1 MQSKERIFYIAKILV
16 LITIIIWFLLDK
28 DEVYVDQYQDQ
39 INALN
44 SKIDSLHTINDD
56 LVFKID
62 TLNNKIVTLDNEIN
76 KQDKQIFTLKKK
88 TNEKIKRVDLFNDD
102 ELERFFTERYR
113 YYIDSAEKTD
123 STSSN

>member
-1 MQSKERIFYIAKILV
+1 MSSKERIFYIAKIFI
-16 LITIIIWFLLDK
+16 LISIIVWFLFDK
-28 DEVYVDQYQDQ
+28 DEPYVNQYQDQ

-44 SKIDSLHTINDD
+44 SKIDSLHTANDD
-56 LVFKID
+56 LVYKID
-62 TLNNKIVTLDNEIN
+62 TLNGQILTLDKEIN

-88 TNEKIKRVDLFNDD
+88 TNEQINRVDLFNDD

-113 YYIDSAEKTD
+113 YYIDSTEKAD

>member
-1 MQSKERIFYIAKILV
+1 MSSKERIFYILKILV
-16 LITIIIWFLLDK
+16 LISIIIWFLFDK
-28 DEVYVDQYQDQ
+28 DEVYVDQYQNQ

-56 LVFKID
+56 LVYKID
-62 TLNNKIVTLDNEIN
+62 TLNNQIITLDKEIN

-88 TNEKIKRVDLFNDD
+88 TNEKVKRVDLFNDD
-102 ELERFFTERYR
+102 ELSKFFAERYR
-113 YYIDSAEKTD
+113 YYYDSAKKTD

>member
-1 MQSKERIFYIAKILV
+1 MQSKERIFYIAKIFI
-16 LITIIIWFLLDK
+16 LISIIVWFLFDK
-28 DEVYVDQYQDQ
+28 DEPYVNQYQDQ

-44 SKIDSLHTINDD
+44 SKIDSLHTANDG
-56 LVFKID
+56 LVYKID
-62 TLNNKIVTLDNEIN
+62 TLNNQIFTLDKEIN

-88 TNEKIKRVDLFNDD
+88 TNEQINRVNLFNDD

-113 YYIDSAEKTD
+113 YYIDSTEKTD